1 MQRMRIALIL
11 FGVLLSSC
19 TPALNWRSVP
29 LNSAGL
35 TVLLPCKPDYAVR
48 PVELGTARP
57 VELSMAGCDADG
69 ATFAVSHLRI
79 DDPAQA
85 GATLALWQAAVRA
98 RMHALAASEEPSL
111 ASVTPFVPAG
121 ALQLPQ
127 SVKAQMLGRAG
138 DGSAV
143 TAQAVWFARLEGA
156 HARLYQAV
164 VYSPA
169 PRPEVA
175 QTFIDGVRLQ

>member
-1 MQRMRIALIL
+1 MQRTRIALPVL
-11 FGVLLSSC
+11 AVLLAACS
-19 TPALNWRSVP
+19 PALNWRSVP
-29 LNSAGL
+29 LDAAGL
-35 TVLLPCKPDYAVR
+35 TTLLPCKPDSAVR
-48 PVELGTARP
+48 SVELGTAQA
-57 VELSMAGCDADG
+57 VELSMVGCNADG

-98 RMHALAASEEPSL
+98 RMQAPEGSL
-111 ASVTPFVPAG
+111 QAPPATKAFVPAG

-127 SVKAQMLGRAG
+127 SVHASLLGRTG

-143 TAQAVWFARLEGA
+143 TAQAVWFARLEGP
-156 HARLYQAV
+156 HARLYHAV

-175 QTFIDGVRLQ
+175 QTFLDGVRLQ

>member
-1 MQRMRIALIL
+1 MQRTRIALPL
-11 FGVLLSSC
+11 LAVVLAACS
-19 TPALNWRSVP
+19 PALNWRSVP
-29 LNSAGL
+29 LDAAGL

-48 PVELGTARP
+48 PVELGAVRSA
-57 VELSMAGCDADG
+57 ELSMAGCDADG

-98 RMHALAASEEPSL
+98 RMQAPAGPPQSPPATT
-111 ASVTPFVPAG
+111 AFVPAG

-127 SVKAQMLGRAG
+127 SVRAQLWGRTE
-138 DGSAV
+138 DGRAV
-143 TAQAVWFARLEGA
+143 TAQAVWFARLEGP
-156 HARLYQAV
+156 HARLYHAV